1 MSMLLSSMVHGTW
14 QKIIK
19 TPAAAAAAAEQ
30 GVGTSKA
37 QQLHPKQ
44 KECWEGDDP

>member
-1 MSMLLSSMVHGTW
+1 MMVKGTPTW

-19 TPAAAAAAAEQ
+19 TPAVAAAAAAEQ
-30 GVGTSKA
+30 GVGTSKEA

-44 KECWEGDDP
+44 HE